1 MVIKGI
7 SLNSNTAYSVGV
19 GFCLGA
25 VAAGVIT
32 KLPQLALFKGKK
44 KEELKNLTVELPE
57 EADSEGS
64 DSLANDDNSSVSSD
78 NVYVDYMSQACT
90 LATKNLLKQSG
101 GPFGCVI
108 VRDGKVIG
116 EGANSVTTSKDPTCH
131 AEMNAI
137 RDACKNVDDFVLDGA
152 ICFTSCEPCPMCY
165 AALRWARIDHIYFA
179 NTRKDAHDIGFS
191 DQDIYDEIEKK
202 NQKME
207 RLTSPVAKDAFNM
220 WSDDTKF
227 VRY

>member
-1 MVIKGI
+1 MALVKGVTSKSI
-7 SLNSNTAYSVGV
+7 
-19 GFCLGA
+19 
-25 VAAGVIT
+25 
-32 KLPQLALFKGKK
+32 K
-44 KEELKNLTVELPE
+44 KEESKTESSKY
-57 EADSEGS
+57 DSGE
-64 DSLANDDNSSVSSD
+64 DESSVSSEITTPISGSERHM
-78 NVYVDYMSQACT
+78 VEACR
-90 LATKNLLKQSG
+90 LATENLQKNTG

-108 VRDGKVIG
+108 VRDGKIIG
-116 EGANSVTTSKDPTCH
+116 QGANSVTTSIDPTCH

-165 AALRWARIDHIYFA
+165 AALRWARIDNIYFA

-202 NQKME
+202 SQKME
-207 RLTSPVAKDAFNM
+207 RLTSPKAKDAFNM